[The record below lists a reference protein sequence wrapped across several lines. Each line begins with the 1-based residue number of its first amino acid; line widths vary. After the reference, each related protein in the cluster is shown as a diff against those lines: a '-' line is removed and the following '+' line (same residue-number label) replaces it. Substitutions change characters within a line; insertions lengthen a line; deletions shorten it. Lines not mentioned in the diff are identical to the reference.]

1 MGVKKTISPEVKKF
15 RQYEAKKRRLARKKL
30 TPEKYEAHLKK
41 LVEEM
46 KL

>member
-15 RQYEAKKRRLARKKL
+15 RRYEAKKRRLARKKL
-30 TPEKYEAHLKK
+30 PPEEYEAQLKK
-41 LVEEM
+41 LVREM